1 VTSTKTPNVVT
12 EPKRLL
18 VVKAMRGG
26 PNLRTADFERWFAA
40 ALGTCGAVMES
51 RSTPLPRIAPV
62 TLDDGAAADQIQRFQ
77 PDALLTVAGLRQ
89 TYRRFS
95 GSVIDA
101 TYAMSLSDMASRKE
115 LWSAEIKVVIGDRDG
130 GKTLADLLIGRLRED
145 GILGSC
151 AGVSDAA
158 QG

>member
-1 VTSTKTPNVVT
+1 VAPRPRRRTPAT
-12 EPKRLL
+12 WLASIL
-18 VVKAMRGG
+18 
-26 PNLRTADFERWFAA
+26 AA

-77 PDALLTVAGLRQ
+77 PDALLTVAELRQ

-115 LWSAEIKVVIGDRDG
+115 LWSAEIKVVIGDRDRDG
-130 GKTLADLLIGRLRED
+130 GKAFADRLIGRLRED